1 MLSSVVEGSNN
12 SSKLRRGALVTRQLV
27 EIRILL
33 MPQNKMVGL
42 ARPREMCVSLPPLT
56 SEARLTLDTEVAPD
70 SDHLDSEDEV
80 QIRRKRKV
88 SKAALEKQKMAAKK
102 RAKKRKDD
110 DDDDDDYKDD
120 EDEYTALSKSLWKS
134 KSTNAKPS
142 NGSFEKCAKCSKRF
156 TVVRSSMVCGEHPIN
171 YNL

>member
-1 MLSSVVEGSNN
+1 
-12 SSKLRRGALVTRQLV
+12 
-27 EIRILL
+27 
-33 MPQNKMVGL
+33 MPQDEMVGL
-42 ARPREMCVSLPPLT
+42 VRPREMCVFLLPLT
-56 SEARLTLDTEVAPD
+56 SEHRLTLDSEVAPD

-80 QIRRKRKV
+80 QVGRKRKI

-102 RAKKRKDD
+102 RAKKRK

-142 NGSFEKCAKCSKRF
+142 IGSLEKCAKCSKRF
-156 TVVRSSMVCGEHPIN
+156 TMVRSSVVCGEHPIN
-171 YNL
+171 YEL

>member
-1 MLSSVVEGSNN
+1 MLLSVVEGSNN
-12 SSKLRRGALVTRQLV
+12 SSHLRRVLVTRQLM

-42 ARPREMCVSLPPLT
+42 ARPREMCVSLLPLPL
-56 SEARLTLDTEVAPD
+56 EPRLILDAEVAPD
-70 SDHLDSEDEV
+70 SDQLDSEDEV
-80 QIRRKRKV
+80 QIGRKRKI

-110 DDDDDDYKDD
+110 DDDDDYEDG

-134 KSTNAKPS
+134 KSNNAKPS
-142 NGSFEKCAKCSKRF
+142 VGSLEKCAKCSKQF
-156 TVVRSSMVCGEHPIN
+156 TVVRLSVACGEHPIN
-171 YNL
+171 YDL